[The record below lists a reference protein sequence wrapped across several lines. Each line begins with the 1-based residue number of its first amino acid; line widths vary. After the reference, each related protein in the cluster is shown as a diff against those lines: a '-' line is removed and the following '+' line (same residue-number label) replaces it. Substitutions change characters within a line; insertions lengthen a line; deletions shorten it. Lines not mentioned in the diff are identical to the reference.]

1 MKKIWISLLC
11 IALLFTG
18 CMKEEVKTVK
28 IAEQYGLAYA
38 PLQIMKEKGFLEEEL
53 PDAEI
58 QWKKL
63 GNTAAIREAMLANE
77 VDLGFMGIP
86 PFLIGLDNGMEWKI
100 MSGLSSCP
108 LGLVSNDPDIKSLED
123 IAFEDKIALPQP
135 GSIQHILLSMAA
147 EKQLGDASVFD
158 EQLVTLKHPDGM
170 VALEAGKEISAHF
183 TSPPYLFMELDN
195 PKHHLVVTGEEAVG
209 HSFTFIVGVGTEEF
223 YSRREHYEAFLK
235 ALDRSIDFMNNNKD
249 EATSILAEVY
259 NMEVQVLES
268 YLNQEG
274 MVYSNAVEGVEEFID
289 FMYRNEY
296 LKENYG
302 LEEVLWD

>member
-1 MKKIWISLLC
+1 MRKVWICLLSV
-11 IALLFTG
+11 ALLFSG
-18 CMKEEVKTVK
+18 CTKEEVQTVK

-38 PLQIMKEKGFLEEEL
+38 PLQVMKEKGFLEEEL
-53 PDAEI
+53 PDVEI

-108 LGLVSNDPDIKSLED
+108 LGLVSNNPDIKSLED
-123 IAFEDKIALPQP
+123 ITFEDKIALPQP

-147 EKQLGDASVFD
+147 EKQLGDASIFD

-170 VALEAGKEISAHF
+170 VALEAGTEVSAHF

-195 PKHHLVVTGEEAVG
+195 PKNHLVVTGEEAVG
-209 HSFTFIVGVGTEEF
+209 QPFTFIVGVGTEEF
-223 YSRREHYEAFLK
+223 YSRSQHYEAFLN
-235 ALDRSIDFMNNNKD
+235 ALNRSIEFMNNNKE
-249 EATSILAEVY
+249 EATRILAEVY
-259 NMEVQVLES
+259 DMDEELLES

-274 MVYSNAVEGVEEFID
+274 MVYSNAIEGVEEFID
-289 FMYRNEY
+289 FMHRNDY
-296 LKENYG
+296 LKQSYG